1 MRRAR
6 GRINHWVRVV
16 WKGVRDWCGDS
27 AYETYSACAARK
39 SCRPELSREEFYVAQ
54 MERKYS
60 RPNRCC

>member
-1 MRRAR
+1 MRVAM
-6 GRINHWVRVV
+6 HWVRVV

-39 SCRPELSREEFYVAQ
+39 SCRPELSPKEFYVAQ